1 MNVLRPLSFVAN
13 RLVIFLITLT
23 LLWTQFFGL
32 SHSVHHGFAS
42 AVAASSSISN
52 QNDADSQLAKSILN
66 GFTSNNSSNP
76 SQSHNCFALDACS
89 LASAVFISIHLSL
102 VTSVVFFYRHLITFH
117 GLYNKLYWNFL
128 SRAPPTNISR

>member
-1 MNVLRPLSFVAN
+1 MNVLRSLSFVAN

-42 AVAASSSISN
+42 AVASSSSINN
-52 QNDADSQLAKSILN
+52 QNSADFQLAQSTLN
-66 GFTSNNSSNP
+66 GFTSNNSSIP
-76 SQSHNCFALDACS
+76 FQSHNCLALDACS

-102 VTSVVFFYRHLITFH
+102 VTSVVFFYRPLITFH
-117 GLYNKLYWNFL
+117 SLHTKLYWNFL